1 MPKRRATR
9 IKMENPPDFN
19 EPITLLRDCE
29 AILIPEG
36 TSINLKEG
44 TAVYVTQALGGSVT
58 VNVNGNLARIP
69 PHNVDAIGLEVE
81 AVSAD
86 AESTGD
92 GTVDEAMVWDQL
104 RTCYD
109 PEIPINIVELGLIYR
124 CEINPLDGGGHLV
137 DIDMTLTAPGCGM
150 GPFLVDD
157 VEQKLVQVPNVSEVK
172 VELVFDPIWNP
183 EMMSEAAR
191 LQTGLY

>member
-1 MPKRRATR
+1 MN
-9 IKMENPPDFN
+9 NPNDFN
-19 EPITLLRDCE
+19 EPVTLNRDCE
-29 AILIPEG
+29 AVLIPDG
-36 TSINLKEG
+36 TPINLTEG

-81 AVSAD
+81 SMPIDD
-86 AESTGD
+86 AAPSGD
-92 GTVDEAMVWDQL
+92 GSVDESLVWDQL

-124 CEINPLDGGGHLV
+124 CEVLAADGGGHIV

-157 VEQKLVQVPNVSEVK
+157 VQHKIAQVPNVSEVK

-183 EMMSEAAR
+183 EMMSDAAR
-191 LQTGLY
+191 LETGLY

>member
-1 MPKRRATR
+1 MDKQ
-9 IKMENPPDFN
+9 PDFN
-19 EPITLLRDCE
+19 EPINLSRDCE
-29 AILIPEG
+29 AILIPDG
-36 TSINLKEG
+36 ASITLEKG

-69 PHNVDAIGLEVE
+69 PHNIDAIGLEVE
-81 AVSAD
+81 TRT
-86 AESTGD
+86 AENTTSGD
-92 GTVDEAMVWDQL
+92 GTVDEAKVWEL
-104 RTCYD
+104 LGTCYD
-109 PEIPINIVELGLIYR
+109 PDIPINIVELGLIYR
-124 CEINPLDGGGHLV
+124 CEIKPLEDGGNRV
-137 DIDMTLTAPGCGM
+137 AIDMTLTAPGCGM

-157 VEQKLVQVPNVSEVK
+157 VEQKLMQVTNVSEVN

>member
-1 MPKRRATR
+1 MN
-9 IKMENPPDFN
+9 NPHEFN

-29 AILIPEG
+29 ATLIPEG
-36 TSINLKEG
+36 ASITLREG

-58 VNVNGNLARIP
+58 VNVNGSLARIP
-69 PHNVDAIGLEVE
+69 PHSVDAIGLEVE
-81 AVSAD
+81 ALS
-86 AESTGD
+86 AESAAPSGD
-92 GTVDEAMVWDQL
+92 GTVDEALLWDQL

-124 CEINPLDGGGHLV
+124 CEIHPIDGGGNLI

-157 VEQKLVQVPNVSEVK
+157 VEQKLAQVPNVSEVK
-172 VELVFDPIWNP
+172 VELVFEPMWNP